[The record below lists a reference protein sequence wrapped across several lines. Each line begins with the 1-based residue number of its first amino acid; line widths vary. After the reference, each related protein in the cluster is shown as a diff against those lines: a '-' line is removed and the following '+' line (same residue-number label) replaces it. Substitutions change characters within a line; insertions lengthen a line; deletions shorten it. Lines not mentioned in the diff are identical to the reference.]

1 MKRFLLLLLS
11 LAIVFSCAKKED
23 AKTKTTYLAK
33 VGNST
38 ITEADLERELKSI
51 PPFAQQLF
59 TGKEGKQK
67 FLEELIK
74 KELLYQEALKKG
86 LDKEPDYKTR
96 VEDFKKITLVGKLL
110 EKEIEAKASV
120 TMQDVQNYYN
130 NNKDEFSEIKQI
142 RMSQILVRS
151 DDDALKVLERLKK
164 GESFA
169 NVAKAVSTDTN
180 SAKNGGDLGYMSMQ
194 QIAPEIRNSA
204 MRLKVGEVSNP
215 IRTPSGIHIIMITD
229 KKLGKLAEFEKVKN
243 IIFQRLTAQKQK
255 ETFDNYIEN
264 LKKSYKVEINKD
276 ALSKLSSSEP
286 KEQGIMINP
295 TEQSRGN
302 IQKSGEGK
310 NK

>member
-1 MKRFLLLLLS
+1 MKKIFLILLS
-11 LAIVFSCAKKED
+11 LAIVFSCAKKEG
-23 AKTKTTYLAK
+23 AKTTTTYLAK
-33 VGNST
+33 VGNAT

-59 TGKEGKQK
+59 AGKEGKQR
-67 FLEELIK
+67 FLDELIK

-86 LDKEPDYKTR
+86 LDKDPDYKSR

-110 EKEIEAKASV
+110 EKEIEAKANV
-120 TMQDVQNYYN
+120 TMQDVQNYYDK
-130 NNKDEFSEIKQI
+130 NKDEFSEVKQV
-142 RMSQILVRS
+142 RMSQILVKT
-151 DDDALKVLERLKK
+151 DDDAQKVLERLKK
-164 GESFA
+164 GDSFA
-169 NVAKAVSTDTN
+169 NVAKAISIDTN

-243 IIFQRLTAQKQK
+243 VIFQRLTAQKQK
-255 ETFDNYIEN
+255 ETFDDYIEN
-264 LKKSYKVEINKD
+264 LKKSYKVEINKE
-276 ALSKLSSSEP
+276 ALSKLSSSGSQ
-286 KEQGIMINP
+286 EQGIMLNP
-295 TEQSRGN
+295 AGQPEGN
-302 IQKSGEGK
+302 IQNSSEGK